1 MVCWVSCARL
11 TSKLNEEDD
20 MKKQSLRKIA
30 LPCVLATCLAFPIA
44 AYANFQTN
52 VTPSKSTRW
61 YSEPRSFYPEEGG
74 FWKCGYWRE
83 AVRSSYY
90 HSSRSHRATVTLNF
104 RHNETPWIHPGHT
117 AEAYL
122 ESINRATAHAD
133 RYYYDVK

>member
-1 MVCWVSCARL
+1 
-11 TSKLNEEDD
+11 

-30 LPCVLATCLAFPIA
+30 LPCVLASCLAFPIT

-52 VTPSKSTRW
+52 LTPSKATRWHAEPRW
-61 YSEPRSFYPEEGG
+61 YSEPRTFYPEEGG
-74 FWKCGYWRE
+74 FWKCGYWDG

-90 HSSRSHRATVTLNF
+90 HSSRSHRATVTVNL
-104 RHNETPWIHPGHT
+104 RRNETPWIHPGYT

-122 ESINRATAHAD
+122 NSVNRFSAHAD